1 MVTSRNYLLGG
12 KNNVAWNNEKWK
24 FYFTLSPTL
33 NPSWSPLGSTEAEEA
48 VLNPGLG
55 IFEADGNVPIPEDE
69 DVEAAEV
76 GLGKWLILA
85 VLVSK

>member
-1 MVTSRNYLLGG
+1 MKIL
-12 KNNVAWNNEKWK
+12 
-24 FYFTLSPTL
+24 FTLSPTL
-33 NPSWSPLGSTEAEEA
+33 NPSWSPLGPTTAEDVVEA